1 MVSSPPVRI
10 DVFCHFFPA
19 RFLAERNRRAGSGF
33 GTQYAKYFEANP
45 GLSSLDIRFRT
56 LDQFPDV
63 RQLLTIAGP
72 NSESITEPRDTVELA
87 RMANDGLAEL
97 VQKHPDRFIGAA
109 ACLPMNDVDAA
120 LLETERAIEE
130 LGFRGVEI
138 FTDICG
144 KALDRPEFFPLY
156 EKMQD
161 YDLPILLH
169 PRRTNTTADYVE
181 EEKSKFLIYTNF
193 GWPFETSKAMAR
205 LAFGGVFERF
215 PRLKVL
221 THHAGGMVPFF
232 ARRVE
237 LSWDFNEKLMGYQ
250 RDGQT
255 LSRPPIEY
263 YKRFYCDT
271 AIQGNTAALM
281 CALDFFG
288 VDQMLFATDSPY
300 DDEFGVR
307 VYRETIPAVEAM
319 AISDADK
326 LKIFEGNARRIF
338 KLTR

>member
-1 MVSSPPVRI
+1 MRI
-10 DVFCHFFPA
+10 DVFCHFFPPG
-19 RFLAERNRRAGSGF
+19 FLAERNRRAGSGF

-72 NSESITEPRDTVELA
+72 NIESITSPPDTVELA

-97 VQKHPDRFIGAA
+97 VSKYPDRFIGAA

-120 LLETERAIEE
+120 LREADRAIQQ

-144 KALDRPEFFPLY
+144 KPLDRSEFFPIY
-156 EKMQD
+156 EKMQA

-169 PRRTNTTADYVE
+169 PRRANTTADYPD
-181 EEKSKFLIYTNF
+181 EEKSQFLIYTNF
-193 GWPFETSKAMAR
+193 GWPFETAKAMAR
-205 LAFGGVFERF
+205 LAFGGVLERF
-215 PRLKVL
+215 PRLKIL
-221 THHAGGMVPFF
+221 THHAGGLVPFF
-232 ARRVE
+232 AKRIE
-237 LSWDFNEKLMGYQ
+237 LSWDFNRTLMGYQ
-250 RDGQT
+250 DDGQT
-255 LSRPPIEY
+255 LSKAPIEY
-263 YKRFYCDT
+263 YKQFYCDT
-271 AIQGNTAALM
+271 AIQGNTPALM

-288 VDQMLFATDSPY
+288 ADHMMFATDSPY
-300 DDEFGVR
+300 DDEMGVR

-319 AISDADK
+319 AISRADK
-326 LKIFEGNARRIF
+326 DKIFEGNALRLF
-338 KLTR
+338 KLKA